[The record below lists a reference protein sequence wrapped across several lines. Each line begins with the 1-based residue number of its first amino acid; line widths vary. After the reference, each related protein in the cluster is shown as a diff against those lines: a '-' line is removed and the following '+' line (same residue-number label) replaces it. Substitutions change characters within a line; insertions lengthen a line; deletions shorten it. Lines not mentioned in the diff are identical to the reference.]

1 MASDEKRSLLQKLY
15 FSKHIVILVSART
28 NSQHLHYMIYTLPLQ
43 NISLYIAGNV
53 AHDLRTPLQ
62 AFQSEIELLQ
72 ESIKND
78 NYTPE
83 KQKSQLDSIK
93 QLGLICHFMNM
104 TINRSIDFTK
114 ASSGIKLNPSIESVN
129 FSDTMSWA
137 VGCMVTT
144 QGTVPIVLEP
154 IPAAIHDHIYTDKQ
168 WLMEN
173 MLCLLSNAQKFT
185 TEGAITIRC
194 SLHAKLMEG
203 SVVRPSRS
211 AGDTS
216 LASGDSRDSALALV
230 TSKKNSTRYLN
241 NDNERS
247 SRSPGELSSWRERVS
262 EFVVDLEMGTHS
274 STAVTPIST
283 EVAVPILMIEIEDT
297 GIGIT
302 KENRDKLFQ
311 PFAQVCIIFQVIQ
324 ILTRSFKMF

>member
-1 MASDEKRSLLQKLY
+1 MS
-15 FSKHIVILVSART
+15 
-28 NSQHLHYMIYTLPLQ
+28 P
-43 NISLYIAGNV
+43 GNV

-62 AFQSEIELLQ
+62 AFQSEIELLR
-72 ESIKND
+72 ETIKND
-78 NYTPE
+78 DNTPE

-144 QGTVPIVLEP
+144 QEEGTVPIELEP
-154 IPAAIHDHIYTDKQ
+154 IPAAIHNHIYTDKQ

-194 SLHAKLMEG
+194 ALHTKFEG
-203 SVVRPSRS
+203 SVVRR
-211 AGDTS
+211 
-216 LASGDSRDSALALV
+216 
-230 TSKKNSTRYLN
+230 
-241 NDNERS
+241 
-247 SRSPGELSSWRERVS
+247 SRSPDGTSIASVSSRVSVSSAKKYSISEHNGDNGEVHIGRSRGELSSWRERVS
-262 EFVVDLEMGTHS
+262 DFVVDLESGS
-274 STAVTPIST
+274 VSFSDETPAPS
-283 EVAVPILMIEIEDT
+283 EVCSRMLMIVVEDS

-311 PFAQVCIIFQVIQ
+311 PFMQVWVQTCVVCTVARVVLMPIYFFSHIIHYF
-324 ILTRSFKMF
+324 SFSLRLVSV

>member
-1 MASDEKRSLLQKLY
+1 M
-15 FSKHIVILVSART
+15 T
-28 NSQHLHYMIYTLPLQ
+28 
-43 NISLYIAGNV
+43 GNV

-78 NYTPE
+78 GNTPKK

-194 SLHAKLMEG
+194 SLHAKFAKG

-216 LASGDSRDSALALV
+216 LFSGDSAPAML
-230 TSKKNSTRYLN
+230 TSKQNITNVHDSSDEKQC
-241 NDNERS
+241 S
-247 SRSPGELSSWRERVS
+247 SRSPGELTSD
-262 EFVVDLEMGTHS
+262 FVADLEMGAHS

>member
-1 MASDEKRSLLQKLY
+1 M
-15 FSKHIVILVSART
+15 T
-28 NSQHLHYMIYTLPLQ
+28 
-43 NISLYIAGNV
+43 GNV

-144 QGTVPIVLEP
+144 QGTVPIELEP
-154 IPAAIHDHIYTDKQ
+154 IPAAIHDYLYTDKQ

-185 TEGAITIRC
+185 TDGAITIRC
-194 SLHAKLMEG
+194 SLHEKLMEG
-203 SVVRPSRS
+203 SVVRRSRS

-216 LASGDSRDSALALV
+216 SAIVSTTAAVAKHSSVSDGDS
-230 TSKKNSTRYLN
+230 N
-241 NDNERS
+241 NEDGCSIRS
-247 SRSPGELSSWRERVS
+247 RGELSSWRERVS
-262 EFVVDLEMGTHS
+262 DFVVDLEVGTTS
-274 STAVTPIST
+274 STAVTPIVM
-283 EVAVPILMIEIEDT
+283 EVANPMLMIAIEDT

-302 KENRDKLFQ
+302 KENRGKLFQ
-311 PFAQVCIIFQVIQ
+311 PFSQVLKKLIC
-324 ILTRSFKMF
+324 

>member
-1 MASDEKRSLLQKLY
+1 MLCFLMSSTT
-15 FSKHIVILVSART
+15 IT
-28 NSQHLHYMIYTLPLQ
+28 
-43 NISLYIAGNV
+43 GNV

-62 AFQSEIELLQ
+62 AFQSEIELLR
-72 ESIKND
+72 ETIKND
-78 NYTPE
+78 DNTPE

-137 VGCMVTT
+137 VGCMMTT
-144 QGTVPIVLEP
+144 QEGTVPIVLEP
-154 IPAAIHDHIYTDKQ
+154 VPPAIHNHIYTDKQ

-194 SLHAKLMEG
+194 TLHTKFEG
-203 SVVRPSRS
+203 SVVQRS
-211 AGDTS
+211 NHGRTAIVSDVASSAAAKKYSVSDCNNSIDDDCS
-216 LASGDSRDSALALV
+216 L
-230 TSKKNSTRYLN
+230 
-241 NDNERS
+241 
-247 SRSPGELSSWRERVS
+247 RSPGELSSWREKVS
-262 EFVVDLEMGTHS
+262 DYVVDLEVGAAS
-274 STAVTPIST
+274 SLGVNPIST
-283 EVAVPILMIEIEDT
+283 GAAPSVLMIEIEDS

-302 KENRDKLFQ
+302 KENKEKLFQ
-311 PFAQVCIIFQVIQ
+311 PFAQVRVHYVYCDQYGVV
-324 ILTRSFKMF
+324 TRNHLHTLRL